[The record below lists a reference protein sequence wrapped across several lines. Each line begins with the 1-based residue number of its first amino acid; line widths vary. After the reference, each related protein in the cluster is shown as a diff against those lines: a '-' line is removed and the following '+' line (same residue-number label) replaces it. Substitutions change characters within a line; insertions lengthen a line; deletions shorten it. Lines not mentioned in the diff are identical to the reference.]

1 MQFTWHGSAS
11 YTIRAGRTEF
21 LVDPSFSRKEE
32 YGDWFLANPHAPDFS
47 EYARRHQPDYV
58 LITHGHPDHFDLHT
72 VRKLW
77 VEKGPVFVGSG
88 DVTETIHRE
97 FAVPADHLISLEPG
111 GEVVVHESTEGRG
124 GGRPIDG
131 QRPLHLVKIRAFAGV
146 HWFTGEEGR
155 RSAEKFA
162 KRPDRYGAMPCGG
175 PMLSFLLETPEG
187 RVFISGDTKL
197 EGIPAVRADVAILCV
212 GGQAL
217 NSVTKQPETPIIT
230 PEEARDALRR
240 LGAGVVIPVH
250 YDYDIFLGS
259 LDPRDVKADLE
270 QAPGKPRVIMAPYN
284 QEIALGG
291 AWR

>member
-1 MQFTWHGSAS
+1 M
-11 YTIRAGRTEF
+11 
-21 LVDPSFSRKEE
+21 
-32 YGDWFLANPHAPDFS
+32 ANPHAPNFS
-47 EYARRHQPDYV
+47 EYARNHRPDYV

-77 VEKGPVFVGSG
+77 TEKGPVFVGSG
-88 DVTETIHRE
+88 DVMETIHRE
-97 FAVPADHLISLEPG
+97 FAVPGDHLISLEPG
-111 GEVVVHESTEGRG
+111 GEVGIHEPMEGRG
-124 GGRPIDG
+124 GGRPMDG
-131 QRPLHLVKIRAFAGV
+131 QRPLGPVKIRAFAGV

-175 PMLSFLLETPEG
+175 PMLSFLLETPGG

-217 NSVTKQPETPIIT
+217 NSMTKQPETPIIT
-230 PEEARDALRR
+230 PEEAREAVGR

-259 LDPRDVKADLE
+259 LDPREVQTVLE
-270 QAPGKPRVIMAPYN
+270 RAPGKPRVIMAPYN
-284 QEIALGG
+284 REIELLGD
-291 AWR
+291 

>member
-11 YTIRAGRTEF
+11 YTIRAGGTEF

-32 YGDWFLANPHAPDFS
+32 YGDWFLANPHAPDFP
-47 EYARRHQPDYV
+47 EYARNRRPNYV

-77 VEKGPVFVGSG
+77 AEKGPVFVGSK

-97 FAVPADHLISLEPG
+97 FAVPGDHLISLEPG
-111 GEVVVHESTEGRG
+111 GEVGVHE
-124 GGRPIDG
+124 
-131 QRPLHLVKIRAFAGV
+131 LVKIRAFAGV

-259 LDPRDVKADLE
+259 LDLRDVKADLE

-284 QEIALGG
+284 QEIEL
-291 AWR
+291 